1 MENPFIFIESKITNR
16 DEFEITEGRQPTC
29 ALLYLKEGSFSLR
42 FGKEST
48 IIQSGDCAVFSDDID
63 FFRSVI
69 QPISFIFIKFRPNP
83 RCPFAPVIPFGRVE
97 FRNKARFDDSIR
109 LYESLMNIQTPWIV
123 HYREHLLTD
132 ILWQI
137 SAENADRSAVPGD
150 GPAAPPRDDVV
161 RNAVDWIDTNLDKKI
176 SIHRLCREV
185 SSNPTTL
192 NFKFR
197 REFDM
202 SVGQYIAQQRMALA
216 TLLLTNTTFSIGEI
230 ARRCGYENIYYF
242 SAAFRKNSGLSPTD
256 FRKQYR

>member
-1 MENPFIFIESKITNR
+1 MENPFIFIESKITER
-16 DEFEITEGRQPTC
+16 QEFDITEGRQPTC

-42 FGKEST
+42 FGQEST
-48 IIQSGDCAVFSDDID
+48 IIRQGDCAIFSDDTD

-69 QPISFIFIKFRPNP
+69 QPISFIFIKFRANP
-83 RCPFAPVIPFGRVE
+83 RCPFAPVVPFGRVE

-109 LYESLMNIQTPWIV
+109 LYESLMNVQVPWIV

-137 SAENADRSAVPGD
+137 VVENADRTSSPD
-150 GPAAPPRDDVV
+150 HGPVVPPRDDVV
-161 RNAVDWIDTNLDKKI
+161 LSAAAWINANLDKKI
-176 SIHRLCREV
+176 TINRLCRAV
-185 SSNPTTL
+185 SSNASTL

-197 REFDM
+197 REFDL
-202 SVGQYIAQQRMALA
+202 SVGQYVTQQRMEQAR
-216 TLLLTNTTFSIGEI
+216 LLLTNTTFSIGEI

-242 SAAFRKNSGLSPTD
+242 SAAFRKSTGLSPTD